1 MIFQT
6 DKIKADVRTM
16 LDENRVTESLLSSD
30 DMDTLMLDE
39 LIESKIL
46 EAVERIHLAAPYSML
61 EQGHNFDGDADA
73 IYWGDQESGWVLLPR
88 NYMRLVVFEM
98 SDWERPVYT
107 PISTA
112 DPQYRLQRSR
122 IKALRG
128 TAQKPVCAVVVRPE
142 GKALEFYSC
151 VTTNATI
158 TKAVYI
164 PYPEIDT
171 NGGVDISEHCY
182 PAVEQTIA
190 GLVLTSCGEG
200 DKATAFFDM
209 ANTFLEK

>member
-6 DKIKADVRTM
+6 DRIKQDVRSM
-16 LDENRVTESLLSSD
+16 MDENRVTTSLLSASD
-30 DMDTLMLDE
+30 EDTLMLDD

-46 EAVERIHLAAPYSML
+46 EGVERIHSAAPYRL
-61 EQGHNFDGDADA
+61 LQQGHNFSGAA
-73 IYWGDQESGWVLLPR
+73 TNVYWGNQESGWVLLPR
-88 NYMRLVVFEM
+88 DYMRLVVFEM
-98 SDWERPVYT
+98 SDWARPVYT

-122 IKALRG
+122 LKALRG
-128 TAQKPVCAVVVRPE
+128 TAQKPVCAEVVRPE

-151 VTTNATI
+151 VTNKATI
-158 TKAVYI
+158 TKAVYM
-164 PYPEIDT
+164 PYPTIDS

-182 PAVEQTIA
+182 PAVVQTIA
-190 GLVLTSCGEG
+190 GLVLTSCGES
-200 DKATAFFDM
+200 DKAKLFFDM